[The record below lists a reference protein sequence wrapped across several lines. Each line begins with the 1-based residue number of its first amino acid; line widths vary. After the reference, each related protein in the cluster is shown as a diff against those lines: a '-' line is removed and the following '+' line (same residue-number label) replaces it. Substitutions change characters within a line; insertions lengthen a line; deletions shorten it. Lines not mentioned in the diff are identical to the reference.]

1 LVHYLKAMKC
11 YFTLSFLSDS
21 CLPRYCILGQIL
33 EVQALDK
40 LDIDSV
46 YPLFKKIKDHL
57 KHHPEDR

>member
-1 LVHYLKAMKC
+1 MKC
-11 YFTLSFLSDS
+11 YFTLSSLSDS

-46 YPLFKKIKDHL
+46 YPLFMKIKDHL

>member
-1 LVHYLKAMKC
+1 MQYPIKLTYNK
-11 YFTLSFLSDS
+11 Y
-21 CLPRYCILGQIL
+21 ILCNRVIGQIL